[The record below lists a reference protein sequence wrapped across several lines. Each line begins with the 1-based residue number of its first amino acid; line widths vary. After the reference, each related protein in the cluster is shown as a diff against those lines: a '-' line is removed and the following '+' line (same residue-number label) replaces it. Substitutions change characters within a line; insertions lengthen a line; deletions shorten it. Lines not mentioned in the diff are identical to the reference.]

1 MLLAAAFMVIL
12 VELKALSL
20 PLFSRRVLVSLVIL
34 ALTLDAFFD
43 LNLFLDVLVVRLSS
57 LTLSIESVLVL
68 FLLLEALFHLLHLDF
83 H

>member
-57 LTLSIESVLVL
+57 LILSIESVLVL